1 MDREL
6 ASLANKIIQRDT
18 FVELS
23 GVCHCRLTDEGDKY
37 ERLFCVAR

>member
-6 ASLANKIIQRDT
+6 ASLANKIIQRVT

-23 GVCHCRLTDEGDKY
+23 GVCHCRLTDERLLM
-37 ERLFCVAR
+37 RLFCVAR